1 MALLSR
7 RPEVMVK
14 GVSGKEGLQRMIARA
29 THIVLGPGLGRGD
42 WSQWLFREVMLAGKP
57 GVMDAD
63 ALNILAERPQATD
76 GWVLTPHPGEASRLL
91 EGDDSLD
98 RFSTL
103 NTIQQRYRGVVLL
116 KGAGTLITDG
126 SLTSLCPYGNPGMAS
141 AGMGDVLSGIIGGL
155 LAQGMTPYAAAQ
167 TGVVLHAYAADRLA
181 SELGQ
186 RGLLATDIIPVV
198 RELVR

>member
-1 MALLSR
+1 
-7 RPEVMVK
+7 
-14 GVSGKEGLQRMIARA
+14 
-29 THIVLGPGLGRGD
+29 
-42 WSQWLFREVMLAGKP
+42 
-57 GVMDAD
+57 
-63 ALNILAERPQATD
+63 
-76 GWVLTPHPGEASRLL
+76 
-91 EGDDSLD
+91 
-98 RFSTL
+98 
-103 NTIQQRYRGVVLL
+103 
-116 KGAGTLITDG
+116 
-126 SLTSLCPYGNPGMAS
+126 MAS